1 MLERFRYLAIAFV
14 LVVLTLVTTGTAA
27 ERVYEPSPQ
36 DINLAEFCGQPAAAL
51 SCPRTGAIRCVC
63 YLSGK
68 KAETSPSEAPLLAPR
83 SVTTK
88 APKRARQARLLPQPS
103 QEFTLL
109 SWVQAPPTPP
119 PRG

>member
-14 LVVLTLVTTGTAA
+14 LVVLTLVTTGNAA
-27 ERVYEPSPQ
+27 ERAYETSSSEV
-36 DINLAEFCGQPAAAL
+36 NLADFCGQPPAAL

-68 KAETSPSEAPLLAPR
+68 KAETSSSHAPLWAPR
-83 SVTTK
+83 SVAMK
-88 APKRARQARLLPQPS
+88 APRRARQARLLPQPS

-109 SWVQAPPTPP
+109 PWVQAPPTPP